1 MTSKTFSTRV
11 AVIVVAAAVGL
22 LTLPAL
28 SQQSQDSQQSPARNQ
43 NHDGM
48 PGMDMSGM
56 QHGSEQNP
64 DAAKAANDAMSD
76 HDMDMG
82 AHMFMTDL
90 RPANA
95 ADQKRAAEVLAVLR
109 PAIEKYKDYRVAL
122 AEGFQIFLPNVPQP
136 HYHFTN
142 YAYAFEARGEFNPA
156 HPTSLLY
163 KKTKD
168 GYELEGAMYTAP
180 KSATEDDLNARIPL
194 SVARWHKHVNLCFP
208 PKGATFQQ
216 VDQKEFGFRGAIAT
230 QDACEQ
236 AGGRWYPQIFNWMV
250 HVYPYETDPAKIWA
264 H

>member
-1 MTSKTFSTRV
+1 MTSKTSNAKV
-11 AVIVVAAAVGL
+11 KAALVAAAIGL
-22 LTLPAL
+22 LTLPAF
-28 SQQSQDSQQSPARNQ
+28 SQQSQNSQQSPAQ
-43 NHDGM
+43 NHDSM
-48 PGMDMSGM
+48 AGMDMSGM
-56 QHGSEQNP
+56 QHGSNQNS
-64 DAAKAANDAMSD
+64 DAAKAANDAMSG

-95 ADQKRAAEVLAVLR
+95 ADEKRAAEVLAALR

-142 YAYAFEARGEFNPA
+142 YAYAFEAAYEFNPE

-163 KKTKD
+163 KKTRD
-168 GYELEGAMYTAP
+168 GYELEGAMYTARRN
-180 KSATEDDLNARIPL
+180 ATEDDLNARIPL

-216 VDQKEFGFRGAIAT
+216 VDQQEFGFRGAIAT
-230 QDACEQ
+230 QDACAQ
-236 AGGRWYPQIFNWMV
+236 AGGRWYPQVFNWMV